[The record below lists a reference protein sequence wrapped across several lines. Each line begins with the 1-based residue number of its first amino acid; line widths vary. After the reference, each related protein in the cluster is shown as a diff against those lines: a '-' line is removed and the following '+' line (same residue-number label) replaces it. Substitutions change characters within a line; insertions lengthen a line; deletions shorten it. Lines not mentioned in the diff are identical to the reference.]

1 MLTLKLTPQPPFLHF
16 ESAHLTLPPQ
26 ATFHHLHAALE
37 LILTPDFGSY
47 YSFMLMTSHHAIEA
61 NTAADYKA
69 ASAFRQNPQIRYLN
83 PNPGTFAC
91 LLELE
96 SADDREDSS
105 YPYIS
110 GTDDDSQINT
120 WLKEYCHFAK
130 SWQYHNE
137 DFFRKLYEL
146 EQKNENKRKADSRT
160 KSKANTK
167 TNTKTNTRTVS
178 SKTTAQTEQEP
189 LSSLSL
195 KTIDQKQQI
204 WYSTCLMHE
213 FDGTIRVTV
222 GSSPYSQSELLEA
235 SKKDNLANYCR
246 YCALPIQ
253 ANRKKKELAEAFA
266 SNLQENMW
274 LTLVLLPQEAVD
286 LYFRL
291 CRLKENQKLS
301 LSLEKDVEVL
311 KLLIYLGMTD
321 LLFQAGET
329 DIRLELPTD
338 YKNSFQ
344 VFFQN
349 PKNFAPGS
357 ECTRYLSPEQK
368 TGSWQKILKGYLQL
382 DNRAIMLLC
391 RYGILTVEDLWEKL
405 CSCYGYRFGQAEFKR
420 YLMLHMR
427 LLEIVYTGHRKGD
440 RQRIASLPDLNIAYA
455 LAIQEKPVPKEQHRP
470 VKKEELDTYGDWLI
484 EQMED
489 LFHLLENYVEEESM
503 LADISQQLTYCVLQN
518 ETWTDYLEL
527 LAELLED
534 TDPPMHMCFWY
545 ELSKLYLHL
554 PVAGLGGYS
563 RMEYAKKE
571 QLPNP
576 YLILND
582 LGDYL
587 EDWEDMGIFGMPFEV
602 QCELYLS
609 AECFVKDG
617 TDLSEKRMMKVAKK
631 YFSPKLAAALQIHCY
646 LISGSPRLLALLEK
660 ESKRNPEALEM
671 LNELKE
677 MLDAD
682 D

>member
-1 MLTLKLTPQPPFLHF
+1 MLTLKLTPQLPFPHF
-16 ESAHLTLPPQ
+16 ASAHLTLPPQ
-26 ATFHHLHAALE
+26 TTFHQLHATLE
-37 LILTPDFGSY
+37 LILIPKFDNY

-69 ASAFRQNPQIRYLN
+69 ISAFRQNPQIRYLN
-83 PNPGTFAC
+83 PYPGTFAC

-96 SADDREDSS
+96 SADDKEDSP

-110 GTDDDSQINT
+110 GTDNDSQINT

-160 KSKANTK
+160 KSKA
-167 TNTKTNTRTVS
+167 NTKTNTRTVS

>member
-1 MLTLKLTPQPPFLHF
+1 MLTLKLTPQLPFLHF
-16 ESAHLTLPPQ
+16 ESAHLTLPSQ

-37 LILTPDFGSY
+37 LILTPTFGSY

-69 ASAFRQNPQIRYLN
+69 ILAFRQNPQIRYLN
-83 PNPGTFAC
+83 PYPGTFAC

-96 SADDREDSS
+96 SVDDKEDSP

-110 GTDDDSQINT
+110 GTDNDSQINT
-120 WLKEYCHFAK
+120 CLKEYCHFTED
-130 SWQYHNE
+130 WNYHNE
-137 DFFRKLYEL
+137 DFFRKLYKL
-146 EQKNENKRKADSRT
+146 EQENENKRKADNRT
-160 KSKANTK
+160 KSKANTQ
-167 TNTKTNTRTVS
+167 TNTRAVS
-178 SKTTAQTEQEP
+178 TKTTAQTEQDP
-189 LSSLSL
+189 LSSLGL

-204 WYSTCLMHE
+204 WYRTCLMHE

-235 SKKDNLANYCR
+235 SKKDNLVNYCR
-246 YCALPIQ
+246 YCILSTS
-253 ANRKKKELAEAFA
+253 ANQRKKELAEAFA

-274 LTLVLLPQEAVD
+274 LTMVLLPKEAID

-291 CRLKENQKLS
+291 CRLKENQKIS
-301 LSLEKDVEVL
+301 LSLEKDAEAL

-321 LLFQAGET
+321 LLFAAGET
-329 DIRLELPTD
+329 NIRLELSAD

-344 VFFQN
+344 AFFQN
-349 PKNFAPGS
+349 YKNFAPGS

-368 TGSWQKILKGYLQL
+368 TGSWQKIVKGYAQL
-382 DNRAIMLLC
+382 DYRATMLLC
-391 RYGILTVEDLWEKL
+391 RYGILTAVDLWEKL
-405 CSCYGYRFGQAEFKR
+405 CGCYGYRFGQDEFKR

-427 LLEIVYTGHRKGD
+427 LLEIVYTGRHMGSRK
-440 RQRIASLPDLNIAYA
+440 RIVSLRELNIAYA
-455 LAIQEKPVPKEQHRP
+455 IEVQEKPVSKEQHRP
-470 VKKEELDTYGDWLI
+470 VKKEELDTYGDWLT

-489 LFHLLENYVEEESM
+489 LFHLLVNYVEEESV
-503 LADISQQLTYCVLQN
+503 LTDISQQLTYCVLQN
-518 ETWTDYLEL
+518 EIWTDYLEL

-534 TDPPMHMCFWY
+534 TEPPMCMCFWY

-576 YLILND
+576 YLVLND
-582 LGDYL
+582 QEESLA
-587 EDWEDMGIFGMPFEV
+587 DWEDMGIFGMPFEV

-609 AECFVKDG
+609 AERFVKDG

-631 YFSPKLAAALQIHCY
+631 HVSPELAAALQIHCY
-646 LISGSPRLLALLEK
+646 LISGSPRLLTLLEK
-660 ESKRNPEALEM
+660 EAKRNPEALEM

>member
-1 MLTLKLTPQPPFLHF
+1 MLTLKLTPHPPFLHF

-61 NTAADYKA
+61 NTAADYKVA
-69 ASAFRQNPQIRYLN
+69 PAFRQNPQIRYLN
-83 PNPGTFAC
+83 LYPGTFAC
-91 LLELE
+91 LLEFE
-96 SADDREDSS
+96 SADDKEDSP

-110 GTDDDSQINT
+110 GTDNDGQINT
-120 WLKEYCHFAK
+120 CLKEYCHFTK
-130 SWQYHNE
+130 DWKYHNE
-137 DFFRKLYEL
+137 DFFRKLYET
-146 EQKNENKRKADSRT
+146 EQEKENKRRAEQKA
-160 KSKANTK
+160 
-167 TNTKTNTRTVS
+167 
-178 SKTTAQTEQEP
+178 P
-189 LSSLSL
+189 SSLCL

-213 FDGTIRVTV
+213 FDETIRVTV
-222 GSSPYSQSELLEA
+222 GSSPYSQSELLEV
-235 SKKDNLANYCR
+235 SKKDNLVNYCR
-246 YCALPIQ
+246 YCILSISASQ
-253 ANRKKKELAEAFA
+253 RKKELAEAFA

-274 LTLVLLPQEAVD
+274 LTMVLLTKEAID

-291 CRLKENQKLS
+291 CRLKENQKIS
-301 LSLEKDVEVL
+301 LSLEKDAEVL

-329 DIRLELPTD
+329 DIRLEIPTD

-440 RQRIASLPDLNIAYA
+440 RQRIVSLPDLNITYA
-455 LAIQEKPVPKEQHRP
+455 LAIQEKPVPKEEQKP
-470 VKKEELDTYGDWLI
+470 IKMEELDTYGDWLI
-484 EQMED
+484 EQLED
-489 LFHLLENYVEEESM
+489 LIHLLENYVEDESM
-503 LADISQQLTYCVLQN
+503 FADISQQLVNCVLQN
-518 ETWTDYLEL
+518 EIWTDYLGL
-527 LAELLED
+527 LEELLED
-534 TDPPMHMCFWY
+534 TDPPMRMCFWY

-576 YLILND
+576 YLVLND
-582 LGDYL
+582 QVTSLAG
-587 EDWEDMGIFGMPFEV
+587 WEDMGVFGMPFEV

-609 AECFVKDG
+609 AERFVKDG
-617 TDLSEKRMMKVAKK
+617 TDLSEKCMMKVAKK
-631 YFSPKLAAALQIHCY
+631 HFSPELAKALQIHCY
-646 LISGSPRLLALLEK
+646 LISGSPRLLTLLEK